1 VRRRDVEAELGDQ
14 PGQSRGLALGKVEY
28 ETRKCGGI
36 DDRVLERALE
46 AASDEPGVECVMAVL
61 NEDRAQGKSKE
72 GAARVL
78 EFGRPDEHRTVD
90 VVTLASVRVDGRP
103 AIHEGVKEGE
113 RAAEVKALGADL
125 EHQEGRVPGGLDV
138 EGDKLR
144 RLERR
149 LPADLGCVNCDFL
162 PWNEGGRATR
172 LEIEGLR
179 ARQRASA
186 RARRAQPIS
195 SRLRARRTSTNAE

>member
-1 VRRRDVEAELGDQ
+1 M
-14 PGQSRGLALGKVEY
+14 
-28 ETRKCGGI
+28 TRAG
-36 DDRVLERALE
+36 
-46 AASDEPGVECVMAVL
+46 
-61 NEDRAQGKSKE
+61 
-72 GAARVL
+72 
-78 EFGRPDEHRTVD
+78 
-90 VVTLASVRVDGRP
+90 VRVDGRP

-172 LEIEGLR
+172 LAIEGLR

-186 RARRAQPIS
+186 GARRAAQRS
-195 SRLRARRTSTNAE
+195 TRSRARRTSANAE